1 VKTELPPLSN
11 CVLFFVAFLSMVYL
25 YSSIAQRKL
34 IKKQRK
40 SERPK
45 SGFGFFI
52 LWNQISLIS
61 FFSVTY
67 IIGWDAPSVGLK
79 LEIFPVISLIIGLI
93 SYCIFV
99 LVLSKILKLLRV
111 SQIVENDAYLVSVRL
126 MPRQKLQKILFMI
139 AVCILNPITEELIF
153 RGVLVHQLSL
163 YTNNYYLAIFLGLF
177 VSVGNHI
184 YQGRLHIITHIVF
197 YIFTVTL
204 LYSDVGLIGSIG
216 FHLAGDIYPF
226 MRLKYEANNY
236 KKRRREERRAKY
248 ISN

>member
-1 VKTELPPLSN
+1 MKTELPPLTN
-11 CVLFFVAFLSMVYL
+11 CVLFFAVVLSMVYL
-25 YSSIAQRKL
+25 YNSIAQRQF
-34 IKKQRK
+34 IKKQRRA
-40 SERPK
+40 ERPK
-45 SGFGFFI
+45 PGFGFYM

-61 FFSVTY
+61 FFCITY

-79 LEIFPVISLIIGLI
+79 FEIFPVFSLIIGLGF
-93 SYCIFV
+93 YCIFV
-99 LVLSKILKLLRV
+99 LVLNKILTLLRV
-111 SQIVENDAYLVSVRL
+111 SQIVADDAYLVSVRL

-163 YTNNYYLAIFLGLF
+163 YTNNYYLAIILGLF

-184 YQGRLHIITHIVF
+184 YQGRLHIITHTGF

-216 FHLAGDIYPF
+216 FHLAGDIFPF
-226 MRLKYEANNY
+226 MWLKYQVNNY
-236 KKRRREERRAKY
+236 KQRRREERRAKY
-248 ISN
+248 VSN

>member
-1 VKTELPPLSN
+1 
-11 CVLFFVAFLSMVYL
+11 M
-25 YSSIAQRKL
+25 
-34 IKKQRK
+34 
-40 SERPK
+40 
-45 SGFGFFI
+45 

-61 FFSVTY
+61 FFCITY

-79 LEIFPVISLIIGLI
+79 FEILPVFSLIIGLI
-93 SYCIFV
+93 GYCIFV
-99 LVLSKILKLLRV
+99 LILNTVLNILRI
-111 SQIVENDAYLVSVRL
+111 SQIVQNDAYLVSVRL
-126 MPRQKLQKILFMI
+126 IPRQKLQKTLFWV

-153 RGVLVHQLSL
+153 RGVLVHQLGI

-184 YQGRLHIITHIVF
+184 YQGKLHVITHFVF

-204 LYSDVGLIGSIG
+204 LYSDVGLLGSIG

-226 MRLKYEANNY
+226 MWLKYQVNNH

-248 ISN
+248 VSN

>member
-1 VKTELPPLSN
+1 MKTELPPLSN
-11 CVLFFVAFLSMVYL
+11 CVLFFVAVISLVYL
-25 YSSIAQRKL
+25 YNSIAQRRL

-45 SGFGFFI
+45 SGFGFYI

-61 FFSVTY
+61 FFSITY
-67 IIGWDAPSVGLK
+67 IIGWDAPAVGLK
-79 LEIFPVISLIIGLI
+79 LEIFPVLSLIIGLI
-93 SYCIFV
+93 FYCVFV
-99 LVLSKILKLLRV
+99 FVLSKILNLLRV
-111 SQIVENDAYLVSVRL
+111 SQIVENDAYLVTVRL
-126 MPRQKLQKILFMI
+126 MPRQKLQKILFII

-163 YTNNYYLAIFLGLF
+163 YTNNYYLAMFLGLF

-226 MRLKYEANNY
+226 MWLKYQVSNY
-236 KKRRREERRAKY
+236 KQRRREERRAKY
-248 ISN
+248 VSS

>member
-1 VKTELPPLSN
+1 MKTELPPLTN
-11 CVLFFVAFLSMVYL
+11 CVLFFVAVISMVYL
-25 YSSIAQRKL
+25 YNSIAQRRL

-40 SERPK
+40 AERPK
-45 SGFGFFI
+45 SGFGFYI

-79 LEIFPVISLIIGLI
+79 FEIFPVISLTIGLI
-93 SYCIFV
+93 SYFIFV
-99 LVLSKILKLLRV
+99 LVLSKLLKLLRV
-111 SQIVENDAYLVSVRL
+111 SQIVENDAYLVAVRL
-126 MPRQKLQKILFMI
+126 MPRQKVQKILFMI

-163 YTNNYYLAIFLGLF
+163 YTNNYYLAFFLGLF

-184 YQGRLHIITHIVF
+184 YQGMLHIITHIVF
-197 YIFTVTL
+197 CIFTVTL

-226 MRLKYEANNY
+226 MWLKYQVSNY
-236 KKRRREERRAKY
+236 KQRRREERRAKY
-248 ISN
+248 VSS

>member
-1 VKTELPPLSN
+1 MKTELPPLTN
-11 CVLFFVAFLSMVYL
+11 CVLFFVAVISVVYL

-34 IKKQRK
+34 IKKQQK
-40 SERPK
+40 VERPK
-45 SGFGFFI
+45 SSFGFLI
-52 LWNQISLIS
+52 LWNQILLIS

-79 LEIFPVISLIIGLI
+79 LEILPVFSLMIGLGF
-93 SYCIFV
+93 YCIFV
-99 LVLSKILKLLRV
+99 LFLNKILNLLRV
-111 SQIVENDAYLVSVRL
+111 SQIVEDDAYLVSVRL

-153 RGVLVHQLSL
+153 RGVLVHQLAI
-163 YTNNYYLAIFLGLF
+163 YINNYYLAIILGLF

-184 YQGRLHIITHIVF
+184 YQGRLHIITHTVF

-226 MRLKYEANNY
+226 MWLKYQVNNY
-236 KKRRREERRAKY
+236 KQRRREERRAKY
-248 ISN
+248 VSN

>member
-1 VKTELPPLSN
+1 MKTELPPLTN
-11 CVLFFVAFLSMVYL
+11 CVLFFVAFISMVYL

-34 IKKQRK
+34 IKKQLK
-40 SERPK
+40 AERPK
-45 SGFGFFI
+45 SSFGFLI
-52 LWNQISLIS
+52 LWNQILLIS
-61 FFSVTY
+61 FFCITY

-79 LEIFPVISLIIGLI
+79 FKIFPLFSLIIGLGF
-93 SYCIFV
+93 YCIFV
-99 LVLSKILKLLRV
+99 LLLNKILNLLRV
-111 SQIVENDAYLVSVRL
+111 SQIVEDDAYLVSVRL
-126 MPRQKLQKILFMI
+126 MPRQKLQKVLFMI

-163 YTNNYYLAIFLGLF
+163 YTNNYYLAIILGLF

-184 YQGRLHIITHIVF
+184 YQGRLHIITHTVF

-226 MRLKYEANNY
+226 MWLKYQVNNY
-236 KKRRREERRAKY
+236 KKRRREKRRAKY
-248 ISN
+248 VSN

>member
-1 VKTELPPLSN
+1 MKTELPPFSN
-11 CVLFFVAFLSMVYL
+11 CVIFFVLFLSMMYL

-40 SERPK
+40 VERPK
-45 SGFGFFI
+45 SSFGFYI

-61 FFSVTY
+61 FFSITY
-67 IIGWDAPSVGLK
+67 ILGWDAPSVGLK
-79 LEIFPVISLIIGLI
+79 FEILPVFSLITGLI
-93 SYCIFV
+93 CYYIFV
-99 LVLSKILKLLRV
+99 LVVNKILNLLRV

-126 MPRQKLQKILFMI
+126 IPRQKLQRILFLI

-153 RGVLVHQLSL
+153 RGVLVHQLGI
-163 YTNNYYLAIFLGLF
+163 YINNYYLAIILGLF
-177 VSVGNHI
+177 VTVGNHI
-184 YQGRLHIITHIVF
+184 YQGRLHIITHIIF

-204 LYSDVGLIGSIG
+204 LYSDVGLVGSIG

-236 KKRRREERRAKY
+236 KKRRREKRRAKY
-248 ISN
+248 VSN